1 MSAFISYLIVSAMDT
16 AVYVLLTLVA
26 IISST
31 VKVIFYPIM
40 WAVDTVLLDFP
51 TDLYALFQWSMVFK
65 IVFSFLTFTVF
76 LGVYAILF
84 VVVLPWILCKQQVVW
99 WKAVRHI
106 QLCARW
112 AVRILYHRSLI
123 RLGILRRLQNRGR
136 GAGNQPRDQAVD
148 GGGQDQAVDGGGQ
161 DQAVDGGGQDQTVD
175 GGGQDQAVDGGVQD
189 QAVDG
194 GGSDETGGDGDPSEA
209 GDGSGGQDQAG
220 VGGGPVEAGVGGG
233 PVEAGVGGG
242 LDEAGVGDGQDQA
255 VDGGGQDE
263 VGVGGG
269 PDEAGIGGGPDEAGD
284 GSGGQDQAGVGGG
297 PDEAGGGGGPDEA
310 SGDGD
315 PHQAAVRIPW
325 LRNVARREERK
336 AREQGGGKAIRV
348 RRTPQE
354 REEAIRRIEREARE
368 QQLQRAMRRVRVPRE
383 RQDLR
388 NAMEREE
395 KEPHERR
402 GEGTVRRLEVPQEAE
417 RVRNVE
423 TRELRGVPRRAVPQ
437 ELDPDK
443 LLLEQKIQRE
453 REMRENRG
461 RQLTSEMK
469 LLHDSNR
476 DAWLRD
482 VVDMGSPVGAGVAND
497 DMVRRQARDAWL
509 KEYEEVVDMHLGNPV
524 GTGAFEELK
533 RQTALELD
541 GFTNYH
547 SACGCPGA
555 RNGHDNHRD
564 GPDRCAPEKNSG
576 HNAQNAQRTNRRLEQ
591 NGDSS
596 LPLPRQLRHVS
607 ALRGGSKQSNISNFR
622 TPFSK
627 KSPSSAGPTPR
638 SYDTSKPTDP
648 EVASMKTKL
657 KELEKKLQRE
667 KELKYCVVCM
677 DHPREV
683 VIRPCNHYC
692 VCKSCASRLPKCP
705 VCTRRIIRE
714 ERVYNI

>member
-16 AVYVLLTLVA
+16 AVYVVLTLVA

-31 VKVIFYPIM
+31 VKVMFYPIV
-40 WAVDTVLLDFP
+40 WAVDTVLPDFP
-51 TDLYALFQWSMVFK
+51 TDLYALFQWSTIFK
-65 IVFSFLTFTVF
+65 IVFSFLTFTVC

-99 WKAVRHI
+99 WKPVRHI

-123 RLGILRRLQNRGR
+123 RLGILVPVRRLQNRGR

-161 DQAVDGGGQDQTVD
+161 DQAVDGGG
-175 GGGQDQAVDGGVQD
+175 
-189 QAVDG
+189 
-194 GGSDETGGDGDPSEA
+194 SDEACGDGDPGEA

-242 LDEAGVGDGQDQA
+242 QDHA
-255 VDGGGQDE
+255 VD
-263 VGVGGG
+263 
-269 PDEAGIGGGPDEAGD
+269 
-284 GSGGQDQAGVGGG
+284 GGG
-297 PDEAGGGGGPDEA
+297 PDEAGG
-310 SGDGD
+310 DGD
-315 PHQAAVRIPW
+315 AAVTIPW
-325 LRNVARREERK
+325 VRNVARREERK
-336 AREQGGGKAIRV
+336 AREQRGGKAIRV

-354 REEAIRRIEREARE
+354 REEAIKRIEREARE

-388 NAMEREE
+388 NAMESEE
-395 KEPHERR
+395 KEPQEQR
-402 GEGTVRRLEVPQEAE
+402 GEGAVQRLEVPQEAE

-547 SACGCPGA
+547 SACGCPAA

-564 GPDRCAPEKNSG
+564 GPDRRAPEKNSG
-576 HNAQNAQRTNRRLEQ
+576 HDAQNAQRTNRRLEQ